1 VTSRSLTSLD
11 GLEALCRI
19 RIFEEQVRDL
29 AVDRQVIGSVHLCIG
44 QEAIPVGVCAALEPR
59 DAVFATYRGHG
70 WALGRGVR
78 PEAMFAELLGRA
90 TGTNGGRG
98 GSAYLSSAGE
108 GFYGEN
114 SIVAGSAPIAVGA
127 ALAAKF
133 DGTGRVAVVAF
144 GDGAL
149 NQGAMHE
156 AMNFASAF
164 ALPVVFVCENN
175 LYSELTPI
183 ADMVAD
189 PNLWHR
195 AGAYAMP
202 GVRVDGNEVEAVR
215 TAAVVAVDR
224 ARSGGGPS
232 LIEAM
237 TERLVGHYIG
247 DVEQYRPAGEVD
259 RAREREPIVRLT
271 EQLVA
276 LGVSAEVCA
285 AANERALATITQAR
299 VAALAAPP
307 ADVSLV
313 GAHLYA

>member
-1 VTSRSLTSLD
+1 MTSLD
-11 GLEALCRI
+11 DLEAMCRI
-19 RIFEEQVRDL
+19 RVFEERVREL
-29 AVDRQVIGSVHLCIG
+29 ALAREVIGSVHLCIG
-44 QEAIPVGVCAALEPR
+44 QEAIPVGVCTVLEPR

-70 WALGRGVR
+70 WALARGVA

-90 TGTNGGRG
+90 TGSNGGRG
-98 GSAYLSSAGE
+98 GSAYLSSARD

-127 ALAAKF
+127 ALAATF
-133 DGTGRVAVVAF
+133 DGSGRVAVVAF

-149 NQGAMHE
+149 NQGSMHE

-189 PNLWHR
+189 PELWHR
-195 AGAYAMP
+195 AAAYGMP
-202 GVRVDGNEVEAVR
+202 GVRVDGNDVAAVRAAAREAVE
-215 TAAVVAVDR
+215 R
-224 ARSGGGPS
+224 ARSGDGPS

-247 DVEQYRPAGEVD
+247 DAEQYRPAGEVD
-259 RAREREPIVRLT
+259 RAREREPIVRLDSV
-271 EQLVA
+271 LVA
-276 LGVSAEVCA
+276 AGVRPQETAAAAARAAADITAACA
-285 AANERALATITQAR
+285 AALAG
-299 VAALAAPP
+299 PP
-307 ADVSLV
+307 ADVALV